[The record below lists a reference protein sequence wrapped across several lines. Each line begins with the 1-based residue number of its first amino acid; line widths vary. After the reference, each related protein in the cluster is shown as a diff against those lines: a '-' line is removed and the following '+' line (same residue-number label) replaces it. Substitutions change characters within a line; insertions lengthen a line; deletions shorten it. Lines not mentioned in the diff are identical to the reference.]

1 MKCKNCEINDAVK
14 YSKYSTGEF
23 CCREC
28 ARAYSTKEKRKE
40 INEKVSETLKAKK
53 VKKIINYI
61 CEKCNKSFEVE
72 KSIKK
77 GRHIYCNE
85 CKRKVLRTKD
95 LTNVNSIFE
104 CSNRTVHKLIKRAKI
119 KCPMCGWDKTSLDLH
134 HIINKKNGGSNDN
147 SNLIPLCPNCHRM
160 AHENKYSSEE
170 LTISNLDII
179 FSNWKDFY
187 NNIL

>member
-40 INEKVSETLKAKK
+40 INEKVSETLKNKN
-53 VKKIINYI
+53 VKKIRNYI
-61 CEKCNKSFEVE
+61 CEKCNENFKTERY
-72 KSIKK
+72 IKK
-77 GRHIYCNE
+77 GRHIHCDK
-85 CKRKVLRTKD
+85 CKRNVLHVKD
-95 LTNVNSIFE
+95 LNDVDNILQ
-104 CSNRTVHKLIKRAKI
+104 CSSRTISKLMKRAKI
-119 KCPMCGWDKTSLDLH
+119 KCPLCGWDKASLDLH

-147 SNLIPLCPNCHRM
+147 SNLVPLCPNCHRM
-160 AHENKYSSEE
+160 VHEGKYKNE
-170 LTISNLDII
+170 LLIKFNLEII